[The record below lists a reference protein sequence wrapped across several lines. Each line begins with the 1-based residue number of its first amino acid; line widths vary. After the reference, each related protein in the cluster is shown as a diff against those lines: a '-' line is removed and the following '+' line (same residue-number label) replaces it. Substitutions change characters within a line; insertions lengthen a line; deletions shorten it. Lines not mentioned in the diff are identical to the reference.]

1 MKRFIELFKNR
12 DIFLYL
18 NSNLV
23 VKGLGLLSWLVI
35 ARFLVPE
42 EVIFYGYYMS
52 FLGIALSIIS
62 AGRSDDYI
70 RTNNLVQNGS
80 NDYYKKQY
88 AVSIILLLLL
98 LAVSLF
104 LERNISF
111 ILASFSAWFLFDM
124 NFRVHVFR
132 NLVKNR
138 GLYLFDILFNL
149 LIHLFTISLIFLFPK
164 WWIKSIAIFSS
175 YLIISVTGFSKGI
188 WPKISLPNRLST
200 FLPFSSLPF
209 ILVAGLDYFERLIF
223 DSFLETDQMANY
235 TIIIGISSVLVLF
248 LDILFKYFS
257 KDISKV
263 VDINALSLYIIFI
276 GLLSCLLYLLSSNLP
291 IVLALFSVMYKIMFY
306 WSIRLFQVKEKIL
319 MFIAC
324 ILVFYAINFLT
335 ILVVESFKGF
345 VLLFYSFILYLND
358 ADGDTNL
365 YVSKI

>member
-18 NSNLV
+18 NSNVV

-35 ARFLVPE
+35 AHFLVPE

-80 NDYYKKQY
+80 IDYYKKQY
-88 AVSIILLLLL
+88 AVSIIFLILL

-104 LERNISF
+104 LKRTTSF

-124 NFRVHVFR
+124 NLRVHVYR
-132 NLVKNR
+132 NLAKNR
-138 GLYLFDILFNL
+138 GLYLFDVIFNL
-149 LIHLFTISLIFLFPK
+149 LIHLLTISLIFLFPK

-175 YLIISVTGFSKGI
+175 YLIISVAGFAQGT
-188 WPKISLPNRLST
+188 WPKFSLPNRLST

-209 ILVAGLDYFERLIF
+209 ILVSGLDYFERLIF

-235 TIIIGISSVLVLF
+235 TIIIGISSVFVLF
-248 LDILFKYFS
+248 LDILFKFFS

-263 VDINALSLYIIFI
+263 VDVNILSLYILFI
-276 GLLSCLLYLLSSNLP
+276 GILSCVLFLVSSN
-291 IVLALFSVMYKIMFY
+291 ISVILALFSVIYKITFY
-306 WSIRLFQVKEKIL
+306 WSLRLFPNKEKIL
-319 MFIAC
+319 VFIA
-324 ILVFYAINFLT
+324 LVSGIYALNILT
-335 ILVVESFKGF
+335 ILFTETFTA
-345 VLLFYSFILYLND
+345 FILI
-358 ADGDTNL
+358 L
-365 YVSKI
+365 YSSVLYFIIKFKWFRNV